1 MGFGWLFLGYIVSF
15 VLYSVAKLLSA
26 GFAAHLTGY
35 LLMLRGLW
43 ELRRYRKEFL
53 LPLGGVA
60 VLFPITVYEALEE
73 LGGTFLWRLPFVT
86 PEVTAVVDWVNFA
99 VVLFLHFGVYYAIAC
114 LAGEV
119 DLPKTVRGA
128 VFVGSIGVLYAVLY
142 VIFRLPALGPAAAR
156 FSIPLTVYLLFWRIC
171 DICLLISCCKNICPE
186 GDEEVAPRKYRWEFL
201 NRTGARFSEN
211 FRRAADSARAA
222 REETLRRR
230 QNRRKRK

>member
-1 MGFGWLFLGYIVSF
+1 M
-15 VLYSVAKLLSA
+15 
-26 GFAAHLTGY
+26 
-35 LLMLRGLW
+35 
-43 ELRRYRKEFL
+43 
-53 LPLGGVA
+53 
-60 VLFPITVYEALEE
+60 
-73 LGGTFLWRLPFVT
+73 WRLPFVT

-99 VVLFLHFGVYYAIAC
+99 VVLFLHFSVYYAIAC

-142 VIFRLPALGPAAAR
+142 VISRLPALGTAAAR

-211 FRRAADSARAA
+211 FRRAADSARKA